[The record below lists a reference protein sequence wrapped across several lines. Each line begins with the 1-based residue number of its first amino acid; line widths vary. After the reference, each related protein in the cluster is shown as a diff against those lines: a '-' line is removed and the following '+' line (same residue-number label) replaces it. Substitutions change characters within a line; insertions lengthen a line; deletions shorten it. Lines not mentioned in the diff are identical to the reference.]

1 MDVLETHY
9 RANRFKLV
17 KRMSFRAGDYAEDVV
32 QEAYARALKY
42 ISSYKPEFS
51 LDAWF
56 SRILNNAFK
65 EHKNSEKGFA
75 NVSFEEEEQDGI
87 PCNRF
92 AESVVAEIY
101 ELISTKSVV
110 SMEVLNYH
118 FRFGYTAK
126 EIQEISDYSYSNCHQ
141 IISRFRQELRE
152 LYGRD

>member
-1 MDVLETHY
+1 MHPIEEHY
-9 RANRFKLV
+9 RKNRFMLV

-42 ISSYKPEFS
+42 FASYKEEYA
-51 LDAWF
+51 LDAWM
-56 SRILNNAFK
+56 SRILNNCLK
-65 EHKNSEKGFA
+65 EQKNAEKGYSA
-75 NVSFEEEEQDGI
+75 VEFEEDHVDGI

-110 SMEVLNYH
+110 AMEVLEYH
-118 FRFGYTAK
+118 FQQGYSAK
-126 EIQEISDYSYSNCHQ
+126 EVSELTDYTYANCHQ
-141 IISRFRQELRE
+141 IIRRFRQELKE

>member
-1 MDVLETHY
+1 MDPLEAHY

-17 KRMSFRAGDYAEDVV
+17 KRMSFRAGDYADDVV
-32 QEAYARALKY
+32 QEAYARAIKY
-42 ISSYKPEFS
+42 FSSYKPEYS

-56 SRILNNAFK
+56 SRIK

-75 NVSFEEEEQDGI
+75 SMSFEEEEQDGI

-92 AESVVAEIY
+92 AESVVKEIH
-101 ELISTKSVV
+101 ELIGTKSVV
-110 SMEVLNYH
+110 SMEVLSYH
-118 FRFGYTAK
+118 FRFGYSAK
-126 EIQEISDYSYSNCHQ
+126 EIQEITEYSYANCHQ